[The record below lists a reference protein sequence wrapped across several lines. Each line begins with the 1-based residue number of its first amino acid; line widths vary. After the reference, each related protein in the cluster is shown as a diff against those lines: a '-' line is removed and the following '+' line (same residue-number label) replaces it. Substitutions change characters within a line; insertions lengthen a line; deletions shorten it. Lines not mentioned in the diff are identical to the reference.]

1 MKLFKYEDYK
11 VWVSEEALT
20 LKPFR
25 LIWQRDRSMSKLR
38 AIQELS
44 YIYFMVDPRSDYQ
57 YIADEEDRST
67 AIKDGEG
74 LDSEWKPDKL
84 VKDAMEFYKSFKSS
98 AALLLEDTRIAI
110 DKLRTYIKELDLA
123 AVDDKGKP
131 LYTLSNYT
139 QTIKIIPQLIKDL
152 NEAERA
158 INQEMAES
166 GGEARGQSEKAL
178 FEDLGDMEL

>member
-1 MKLFKYEDYK
+1 MKLFKYEGYK
-11 VWVSEEALT
+11 VWIAEEAYA

-57 YIADEEDRST
+57 YIVDEDERS
-67 AIKDGEG
+67 ASIKEGEG
-74 LDSEWKPDKL
+74 LDQDWKPDKL
-84 VKDAMEFYKSFKSS
+84 VRDAMDFYRSFKSS
-98 AALLLEDTRIAI
+98 SALLLEDTRVAI
-110 DKLRTYIKELDLA
+110 DKLRTFIKDLDLS

-131 LYTLSNYT
+131 MYTLSNYT
-139 QTIKIIPQLIKDL
+139 QTIKAIPQLIKDL

-158 INQEMAES
+158 VSQEMVES
-166 GGEARGQSEKAL
+166 SGKVRGQREKSL
-178 FEDLGDMEL
+178 FDDSLDL